1 MPCSKKM
8 EEGLKTERKRLEWLD
23 AMRGFTMIMVVAF
36 HVSQISYV
44 ETLKTSAALPF
55 LVLFRMPLFFF
66 VSGFLAY
73 KSRFVWTARNTLGLL
88 GKKLK
93 IQVFPALVFLCV
105 FIVLRKSHFWP
116 AFTSSMAS
124 PTKSGYWFT
133 WVLLQMF
140 LVYYLTCFAI
150 RRLPEKVQH
159 GCLWGLWL
167 LTLVAYEFCY
177 MPKVFDAENCEF
189 LKASSLLQTMKFM
202 HFFVMGNLVHRYW
215 DAPALPEGGTDGRG
229 PWQRVLDS
237 AWFFPLICIL
247 AFVCCA
253 DVFRWHN
260 LKFVW
265 TNLPRTIAMYCLL
278 FIVVTFFR
286 HYKQWFTQQTAV
298 GRGLQYVGTRTLDV
312 YLLHFILMPKLPEV
326 GQWMNQHQ
334 PNFLIDILISVLP
347 ALVIVAFCLLISN
360 ILRISPLFSE
370 NFFGRKG

>member
-1 MPCSKKM
+1 MPYSKKM

-133 WVLLQMF
+133 WVLL
-140 LVYYLTCFAI
+140 
-150 RRLPEKVQH
+150 
-159 GCLWGLWL
+159 
-167 LTLVAYEFCY
+167 
-177 MPKVFDAENCEF
+177 
-189 LKASSLLQTMKFM
+189 
-202 HFFVMGNLVHRYW
+202 
-215 DAPALPEGGTDGRG
+215 
-229 PWQRVLDS
+229 
-237 AWFFPLICIL
+237 
-247 AFVCCA
+247 
-253 DVFRWHN
+253 
-260 LKFVW
+260 
-265 TNLPRTIAMYCLL
+265 
-278 FIVVTFFR
+278 
-286 HYKQWFTQQTAV
+286 
-298 GRGLQYVGTRTLDV
+298 
-312 YLLHFILMPKLPEV
+312 
-326 GQWMNQHQ
+326 
-334 PNFLIDILISVLP
+334 
-347 ALVIVAFCLLISN
+347 
-360 ILRISPLFSE
+360 
-370 NFFGRKG
+370 